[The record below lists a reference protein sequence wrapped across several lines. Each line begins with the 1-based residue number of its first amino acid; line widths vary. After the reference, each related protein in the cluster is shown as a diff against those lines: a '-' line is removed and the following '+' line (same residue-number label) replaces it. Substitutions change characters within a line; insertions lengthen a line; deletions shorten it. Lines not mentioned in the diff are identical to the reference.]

1 MLTYSSPDFTI
12 ALIRTPFLPPRFAS
26 FHVPLSFNKLDM
38 RDYLQRLY
46 GVDVLSVR
54 SYIEQQKI
62 TRLRPMGR
70 WGYGKLRRPE
80 SKKRMTV
87 EMKQPFVWPDAP
99 ADMSPYAFTIINLV
113 VGLGELTD
121 GIDGRR
127 TSSSEPPSTKKI
139 SRKRTVLMP
148 AWNRTSLSAR
158 LSRKRLSNCWKE
170 RRPGDRPGRRW
181 VLAMTGQRL
190 VEGTMLRRVELGFYE
205 LMWVRYVIISLFV
218 G

>member
-1 MLTYSSPDFTI
+1 
-12 ALIRTPFLPPRFAS
+12 
-26 FHVPLSFNKLDM
+26 M

-46 GVDVLSVR
+46 GVDVLGVR

-99 ADMSPYAFTIINLV
+99 ADMSPYVTFLSLV
-113 VGLGELTD
+113 IEIEEFGVLMRE
-121 GIDGRR
+121 IDGRR
-127 TSSSEPPSTKKI
+127 TSSSERPSTKKI

-148 AWNRTSLSAR
+148 AWSQTSLSAR
-158 LSRKRLSNCWKE
+158 RLRKRLSSCWTE
-170 RRPGDRPGRRW
+170 RRPGDRLGRRW

-190 VEGTMLRRVELGFYE
+190 VGGTMLRRVELRV
-205 LMWVRYVIISLFV
+205 L
-218 G
+218 